1 VVNRWIRRVPR
12 HMWMGVSGMMR
23 MIRHHAATTVMMPI
37 ATHALSRLQTGIGGG
52 RITGATVRW

>member
-1 VVNRWIRRVPR
+1 MR
-12 HMWMGVSGMMR
+12 MGVPGMMR
-23 MIRHHAATTVMMPI
+23 MIGHHAAATVVMPI